1 MKNLVIIPTFN
12 EIENI
17 PLILKEIINLNMNL
31 DVLVVDDNSPDKTY
45 QKVEQLK
52 QKYPNLF
59 LILNNK
65 KSGIGKAYLK
75 GFNFAIK
82 NNYSKVI
89 QIDADMSH
97 NPYDIKKLLS
107 ESNDY
112 DLVIGS
118 RYIDGIRIIN
128 WPLSRLA
135 LSYFA
140 NLYAKL
146 ITGLSIYDCTGGFIC
161 FDIKI
166 LKSIDLK
173 KINSQGYSFQIEA
186 TDLTIEPSL
195 SKKSTQNTPFNE
207 EWGNTVFENEDGYYG
222 SDSAEAGQYTFI
234 ISSKYMRTYNDTVAV
249 ETTVTKILDMGEG
262 KSYAIIGY
270 PAYGEYNWSVSEY

>member
-17 PLILKEIINLNMNL
+17 PLILKEIFNLNINL

-45 QKVEQLK
+45 QKVEELK

-97 NPYDIKKLLS
+97 NPYDIKKLL
-107 ESNDY
+107 EKSNDY

-118 RYIDGIRIIN
+118 RYINGIRIIN

-146 ITGLSIYDCTGGFIC
+146 ITGLSIYDCTGGFKC

-173 KINSQGYSFQIEA
+173 KINSQGYSFQIEMNYRSYVKNFKIKEIPIIF
-186 TDLTIEPSL
+186 TDRTIGKSKM
-195 SKKSTQNTPFNE
+195 SKKIIFEAIFIVPLLRIKKIFN
-207 EWGNTVFENEDGYYG
+207 FL
-222 SDSAEAGQYTFI
+222 
-234 ISSKYMRTYNDTVAV
+234 K
-249 ETTVTKILDMGEG
+249 
-262 KSYAIIGY
+262 
-270 PAYGEYNWSVSEY
+270 

>member
-17 PLILKEIINLNMNL
+17 PLILKEIFNLNINL

-97 NPYDIKKLLS
+97 NPGELKRNISYFYKNS
-107 ESNDY
+107 Y
-112 DLVIGS
+112 DLLIGS
-118 RYIDGIRIIN
+118 RYLPDSKIIN
-128 WPLSRLA
+128 WPLSRRILSKLSNNLA
-135 LSYFA
+135 KFLLEAPINDYTNGYRFYSKNA
-140 NLYAKL
+140 AK
-146 ITGLSIYDCTGGFIC
+146 IIIKKCKNTDGGFI
-161 FDIKI
+161 I
-166 LKSIDLK
+166 LS
-173 KINSQGYSFQIEA
+173 E
-186 TDLTIEPSL
+186 
-195 SKKSTQNTPFNE
+195 
-207 EWGNTVFENEDGYYG
+207 
-222 SDSAEAGQYTFI
+222 I
-234 ISSKYMRTYNDTVAV
+234 I
-249 ETTVTKILDMGEG
+249 
-262 KSYAIIGY
+262 
-270 PAYGEYNWSVSEY
+270 

>member
-17 PLILKEIINLNMNL
+17 PLILKEIFNLNMNL

-146 ITGLSIYDCTGGFIC
+146 ITGLSIYDCTGGFKC

-173 KINSQGYSFQIEA
+173 KINSQGYSFQIEMNYRSYVKSFKIKEIPIIF
-186 TDLTIEPSL
+186 TDRTIGKSKM
-195 SKKSTQNTPFNE
+195 SKKIIFEAIFIVPLLRIKKIFN
-207 EWGNTVFENEDGYYG
+207 FL
-222 SDSAEAGQYTFI
+222 
-234 ISSKYMRTYNDTVAV
+234 K
-249 ETTVTKILDMGEG
+249 
-262 KSYAIIGY
+262 
-270 PAYGEYNWSVSEY
+270 

>member
-17 PLILKEIINLNMNL
+17 TLILKEIFSLNINL

-146 ITGLSIYDCTGGFIC
+146 ITGLSIYDCTGGFKC

-173 KINSQGYSFQIEA
+173 KINSQGYSFQIEMNYRSYVKNFKIKEIPIIF
-186 TDLTIEPSL
+186 TDRTIGKSKM
-195 SKKSTQNTPFNE
+195 SKKIIFEAIFIVPLLRIKKIFN
-207 EWGNTVFENEDGYYG
+207 FL
-222 SDSAEAGQYTFI
+222 
-234 ISSKYMRTYNDTVAV
+234 K
-249 ETTVTKILDMGEG
+249 
-262 KSYAIIGY
+262 
-270 PAYGEYNWSVSEY
+270 

>member
-17 PLILKEIINLNMNL
+17 PLILKEIFNLNMNL

-146 ITGLSIYDCTGGFIC
+146 ITGLSIYDCTGGFKC

-173 KINSQGYSFQIEA
+173 KINSQGYSFQIEMNYRTYVKNFEIKEIPIVF
-186 TDLTIEPSL
+186 TDRTIGKSKM
-195 SKKSTQNTPFNE
+195 SKKIIFEAIFIVPLLRIKKIFN
-207 EWGNTVFENEDGYYG
+207 FL
-222 SDSAEAGQYTFI
+222 
-234 ISSKYMRTYNDTVAV
+234 K
-249 ETTVTKILDMGEG
+249 
-262 KSYAIIGY
+262 
-270 PAYGEYNWSVSEY
+270 

>member
-17 PLILKEIINLNMNL
+17 PLILKEIFNLNINL

-45 QKVEQLK
+45 QKVEELK

-97 NPYDIKKLLS
+97 NPYDIKKLL
-107 ESNDY
+107 EKSNDY

-118 RYIDGIRIIN
+118 RYISGIRIIN

-146 ITGLSIYDCTGGFIC
+146 ITGLSIYDCTGGFKC

-173 KINSQGYSFQIEA
+173 KINSQGYSFQIEMNYRSYVKNFKIKEIPIIF
-186 TDLTIEPSL
+186 TDRTIGKSKM
-195 SKKSTQNTPFNE
+195 SKKLYLKLF
-207 EWGNTVFENEDGYYG
+207 
-222 SDSAEAGQYTFI
+222 
-234 ISSKYMRTYNDTVAV
+234 
-249 ETTVTKILDMGEG
+249 L
-262 KSYAIIGY
+262 
-270 PAYGEYNWSVSEY
+270 

>member
-17 PLILKEIINLNMNL
+17 PLILKEIFNLNINL

-97 NPYDIKKLLS
+97 NPYDIKKLL
-107 ESNDY
+107 EKSNDY

-118 RYIDGIRIIN
+118 RYINGIRIIN

-146 ITGLSIYDCTGGFIC
+146 ITGLSIYDCTGGFKC

-173 KINSQGYSFQIEA
+173 KINSQGYSFQIEMNYRSYVKNFKIKEIPIIF
-186 TDLTIEPSL
+186 TDRTIGKSKM
-195 SKKSTQNTPFNE
+195 SKKIIFEAIFIVPLLRIKKIFN
-207 EWGNTVFENEDGYYG
+207 FL
-222 SDSAEAGQYTFI
+222 
-234 ISSKYMRTYNDTVAV
+234 K
-249 ETTVTKILDMGEG
+249 
-262 KSYAIIGY
+262 
-270 PAYGEYNWSVSEY
+270 

>member
-17 PLILKEIINLNMNL
+17 PLILKEIFNLNINL

-52 QKYPNLF
+52 EKYPNLF

-75 GFNFAIK
+75 GFDFAIK

-97 NPYDIKKLLS
+97 NPYDIKKLLIK
-107 ESNDY
+107 SNDY

-118 RYIDGIRIIN
+118 RYINGIRIIN

-146 ITGLSIYDCTGGFIC
+146 ITGLSIYDCTGGFKC

-173 KINSQGYSFQIEA
+173 KINSQGYSFQIEMNYRSYVKNFKIKEIPIIF
-186 TDLTIEPSL
+186 TDRTIGKSKM
-195 SKKSTQNTPFNE
+195 SKKIIFEAIFIVPLLRIKKIFN
-207 EWGNTVFENEDGYYG
+207 FL
-222 SDSAEAGQYTFI
+222 
-234 ISSKYMRTYNDTVAV
+234 K
-249 ETTVTKILDMGEG
+249 
-262 KSYAIIGY
+262 
-270 PAYGEYNWSVSEY
+270 

>member
-17 PLILKEIINLNMNL
+17 PLILKEIFNLNINL

-45 QKVEQLK
+45 QKVEELK

-65 KSGIGKAYLK
+65 KSVIVKAYLK
-75 GFNFAIK
+75 CFNFAIK

-97 NPYDIKKLLS
+97 NPYDIKKLL
-107 ESNDY
+107 EKSNDY

-118 RYIDGIRIIN
+118 RYISGIRIIN

-146 ITGLSIYDCTGGFIC
+146 ITGLSIYDCTGGFKC

-173 KINSQGYSFQIEA
+173 KINSQGYSFQIEMNYRSYVKNFKIKEIPIIF
-186 TDLTIEPSL
+186 TDRTIGKSKM
-195 SKKSTQNTPFNE
+195 SKKIIFEAIFIVPLLRIKKIFN
-207 EWGNTVFENEDGYYG
+207 FL
-222 SDSAEAGQYTFI
+222 
-234 ISSKYMRTYNDTVAV
+234 K
-249 ETTVTKILDMGEG
+249 
-262 KSYAIIGY
+262 
-270 PAYGEYNWSVSEY
+270 

>member
-17 PLILKEIINLNMNL
+17 PLILKEIFNLNINL

-45 QKVEQLK
+45 QKVEELK

-97 NPYDIKKLLS
+97 NPYDIKKLL
-107 ESNDY
+107 EKSNDY

-118 RYIDGIRIIN
+118 RYISGIRIIN

-146 ITGLSIYDCTGGFIC
+146 ITGLSIYDCTGGFKC

-173 KINSQGYSFQIEA
+173 KINSQGYSFQIEMNYRSYVKNFKIKEIPIIF
-186 TDLTIEPSL
+186 TDRTIGKSKM
-195 SKKSTQNTPFNE
+195 SKKIIFEAIFIVPLLRIKKIFN
-207 EWGNTVFENEDGYYG
+207 FL
-222 SDSAEAGQYTFI
+222 
-234 ISSKYMRTYNDTVAV
+234 K
-249 ETTVTKILDMGEG
+249 
-262 KSYAIIGY
+262 
-270 PAYGEYNWSVSEY
+270 